1 MPSNTAANFKCLH
14 LDIFTTPGKA
24 QNLLNIQQLEVSS
37 LQIDS
42 DMKTQGSSVWKCHTS
57 TAVP

>member
-14 LDIFTTPGKA
+14 LDIFTAPGKA

-42 DMKTQGSSVWKCHTS
+42 DMKTQGSSV
-57 TAVP
+57 